1 MAMPRA
7 TLLLLILAA
16 SATTP
21 FVSSS
26 SVIEPR
32 SDEQNTNRWL
42 TYGCNSHDGGRNR
55 LLSRILTHPCNTNP
69 QKSTA
74 NDLYNNNTTRGS
86 NTFVNVTLGILA
98 GIAMLLGLLFLID
111 RETFTQLTGVKEVP
125 HYCNCSKPRIDG
137 DDDDGSEPTPFEKD
151 NYYLTEE
158 TRDYLAEKEDEELEK
173 PKRRLRSIV
182 RCCFKTKEYDEGDK
196 YNIPWT
202 GSEDGV
208 NKGAAG
214 STVNIFLVFWEDV
227 RLRLCWRP
235 TKEHSP
241 KDKYDVNLD
250 ELKDGGVKEGEDEI
264 GYAASSYESA
274 ETGTAPW

>member
-1 MAMPRA
+1 MMAMPRA
-7 TLLLLILAA
+7 TLLLIILTA
-16 SATTP
+16 STTTP

-26 SVIEPR
+26 SVVEPR
-32 SDEQNTNRWL
+32 SDQNTNRWL
-42 TYGCNSHDGGRNR
+42 TYGCNSHDGGRR
-55 LLSRILTHPCNTNP
+55 HLLSRILTHPCNTNP

-98 GIAMLLGLLFLID
+98 GITMLLGLLFLID

-125 HYCNCSKPRIDG
+125 YYCNCSKPRIDG

-158 TRDYLAEKEDEELEK
+158 TRDYLAEKEDEEVEQ
-173 PKRRLRSIV
+173 PKRRLRSIFW
-182 RCCFKTKEYDEGDK
+182 CCFKTKDYDGSDK
-196 YNIPWT
+196 YNIPWN
-202 GSEDGV
+202 GSEDEG
-208 NKGAAG
+208 NKGAG
-214 STVNIFLVFWEDV
+214 TVNIFLVFWEDV

-235 TKEHSP
+235 TKEYSP
-241 KDKYDVNLD
+241 KDKYDVNLV
-250 ELKDGGVKEGEDEI
+250 ELPGGGKDGGAVEDEI

-274 ETGTAPW
+274 EAGTAPW